1 MKQFYKLIIILI
13 ITYTNCAQSSEALS
27 RTIIDSDRL
36 IVNYGNNTAEFYGN
50 VKIVR
55 SDTTIHCDKAIIYTS
70 ENKQI
75 EKQDKTQSQNITK
88 IELFENIVIYQSNK
102 IIKGDI
108 GEYNLA
114 LSMITL
120 LDNVSVKD
128 GNNYLEG
135 DKLTYNLKTK
145 IAKVIALKKDQDNQT
160 TPTKDRVR
168 ILIPDN

>member
-1 MKQFYKLIIILI
+1 MKQFYKLVILLI
-13 ITYTNCAQSSEALS
+13 ITYTNCSQSSEALN

-36 IVNYGNNTAEFYGN
+36 IVNYGNSTAEFYGN

-55 SDTTIHCDKAIIYTS
+55 SDTTTHCDKAIVYTS
-70 ENKQI
+70 EN
-75 EKQDKTQSQNITK
+75 KQDKTQSQNITK
-88 IELFENIVIYQSNK
+88 VDLFENIVIYQGNK
-102 IIKGDI
+102 IIKGDL

-120 LDNVSVKD
+120 LNNVSVKD

-160 TPTKDRVR
+160 MPTKDRVR